1 MPVITVDMGKTGNQV
16 KTELIRN
23 LTTTAAKATQIPEQS
38 FIVLI
43 NEMDDQNIGI
53 GGKTLEEVK
62 TAKK

>member
-62 TAKK
+62 AAKK

>member
-1 MPVITVDMGKTGNQV
+1 MPVITVELGKTEKQV

-23 LTTTAAKATQIPEQS
+23 LTTTASKATQIPEQS

-43 NEMDDQNIGI
+43 NERDDQNIGI

-62 TAKK
+62 MAKK